1 MEYETKMHVMIPIF
15 DKMYQLIKSRY
26 AFEKVFL
33 YEFERAHHS
42 VFSVNYEDV
51 FDEANEEAFEAIWPS
66 AYKKALDV
74 VFESPMHDSVY
85 NEAYE
90 LALESATS
98 ETDADEFEE

>member
-1 MEYETKMHVMIPIF
+1 MIPIF

-33 YEFERAHHS
+33 YEFES
-42 VFSVNYEDV
+42 SSFLFSVNYEDA
-51 FDEANEEAFEAIWPS
+51 FDEANEEAFEAIWPL

-74 VFESPMHDSVY
+74 VFESSVHESVY